1 MKLFSARPRRR
12 CDWSYQAEGCDSLDR
27 LLGDLHRRR
36 WRSHTLPD
44 EGRRRLLI
52 RLQRRRSSRATD
64 RRRWRMF
71 HARYFWIMS
80 SFCNHTFIS
89 CLKYVSFYF
98 LIKNLKKTFFCLRQ
112 SRIGGHD
119 CADKCR
125 RLSQR
130 CPDKRRTSLHLGK
143 LQGIRGQ
150 DRSHAGRKGSTVS
163 HSSCSPSQS
172 HQDCFRFSYFGFLG
186 KLIYCSSSV
195 VALFFIS

>member
-1 MKLFSARPRRR
+1 MWLKLPS
-12 CDWSYQAEGCDSLDR
+12 
-27 LLGDLHRRR
+27 
-36 WRSHTLPD
+36 
-44 EGRRRLLI
+44 RRLWQPWSTSRWSPSPPVAFTHSAWRRTATSSHSAATTKELSGDWPKTMTNVS
-52 RLQRRRSSRATD
+52 RQVFLNYVKFLQSH
-64 RRRWRMF
+64 F
-71 HARYFWIMS
+71 YIL
-80 SFCNHTFIS
+80 
-89 CLKYVSFYF
+89 LKICFF
-98 LIKNLKKTFFCLRQ
+98 LLLDKKTFFCLRQ